1 MMLTAALRL
10 LICTTALVGVV
21 VPDTQAQAE
30 QGQSTHEQNVD
41 DVTAGRAVAFPDEF
55 ADLDEEPEAITIASF
70 SLPASEHVDRA
81 RQLYLQGLEA
91 IEQEKPSVAAA
102 FFDKAIRILNEVS
115 SDTRVA
121 STADYIELVQALIE
135 DYETYITSIDD
146 LSANAPISVLRRKM
160 FREVDAKPTLSVAP
174 LKKPAGTSTTA
185 GSGSGSKTSWKAP
198 SLGST
203 QIDMTQNEYVE
214 RSLQFLASEK
224 GQKFINL
231 CLERSGRWF
240 PTLKKIAADEQM
252 PPEIIF
258 LAIMESGLNPYAVS
272 RAQAVGMWQFI
283 ASTGREY
290 GLRIDSWIDERRDIE
305 KSTRAS
311 MRFLRD
317 LYEDLGDWHLALAA
331 YNCGAGGVRR
341 AKRRSGNP
349 EGNFWD
355 IRAHLPSET
364 RNYVPFFIAT
374 SMVAMDPAKY
384 GINLEDLN
392 FHPEYVFDTVTVAE
406 PTNLSALAKAAGVT
420 IDSLKKLNPELKRNC
435 TPPDMQYVLKIP
447 MGKRLDFQQQYAL
460 LTEQERMPWIEHTVG
475 RRETLAKIARRY
487 GVSSTELASLN
498 NIAGYRSNVRR
509 GQVLRIPV
517 VNQGQEQ
524 QLASIP
530 DAEPVAPKKQ
540 GSTARQTTTHTVQ
553 SGESLA
559 SIAKRYAVEVSDLR
573 SWNDLRSNDGTIHPG
588 QELVVN
594 VSARPEATASVERI
608 AVTKVV
614 RHKVRRG
621 ETLSS
626 IADRYGM
633 SIQELRALNGMSK
646 KAVLKA
652 GRTIKVQKTTTEQ
665 LASSKASSK
674 SSSKTSSSKSS
685 TKKPKTYKVQRGDT
699 LSTIADKFGM
709 SIAQLRKANPSL
721 RNSDNIRA
729 GQQIRLQ

>member
-1 MMLTAALRL
+1 MMLTVALRFL
-10 LICTTALVGVV
+10 LCTTILVGVI
-21 VPDTQAQAE
+21 VPGTMAQTD
-30 QGQSTHEQNVD
+30 QGQTSQGDASQRQSAD
-41 DVTAGRAVAFPDEF
+41 DVTTGRAVAFPDEF
-55 ADLDEEPEAITIASF
+55 ADLDEEPEAVTIASF
-70 SLPASEHVDRA
+70 SLPASENVDRA

-91 IEQEKPSVAAA
+91 IEQENPSAAAA

-115 SDTRVA
+115 SDSRVA
-121 STADYIELVQALIE
+121 STADYTELVQALIE
-135 DYETYITSIDD
+135 DYETYITNIDD
-146 LSANAPISVLRRKM
+146 LSTSAPISVLRRNM
-160 FREVDAKPTLSVAP
+160 FREVDAKPTLTVAP
-174 LKKPAGTSTTA
+174 LKKPTGSTAT
-185 GSGSGSKTSWKAP
+185 SGSGSKTAWKAP

-203 QIDMTQNEYVE
+203 QVDMTQNEFVE

-224 GQKFINL
+224 GQKFINA

-240 PTLKKIAADEQM
+240 PTIKKIAADEQM

-355 IRAHLPSET
+355 IRPHLPSET

-374 SMVAMDPAKY
+374 SMVAMDPEKY
-384 GINLEDLN
+384 GINLSELN
-392 FHPEYVFDTVTVAE
+392 FHPEYVFDTVKVAE
-406 PTNLSALAKAAGVT
+406 PTNLSALAKAAGVSV
-420 IDSLKKLNPELKRNC
+420 DSLKKLNPELKRNC

-487 GVSSTELASLN
+487 GVSSTELAALN

-524 QLASIP
+524 LATIS

-559 SIAKRYAVEVSDLR
+559 SIAKRYSVEVSDLR
-573 SWNDLRSNDGTIHPG
+573 SWNDLRSNDGTIYPG

-608 AVTKVV
+608 AVTKIV

-633 SIQELRALNGMSK
+633 SVQELRSLNGLSR

-652 GRTIKVQKTTTEQ
+652 GKSIKVQKTSTDQ
-665 LASSKASSK
+665 YASSSK
-674 SSSKTSSSKSS
+674 SSSKSSSSKSS
-685 TKKPKTYKVQRGDT
+685 KKPKTYKVQRGDT

-709 SIAQLRKANPSL
+709 SISQLRKANPSL

>member
-1 MMLTAALRL
+1 
-10 LICTTALVGVV
+10 I
-21 VPDTQAQAE
+21 VPGTMAQTD
-30 QGQSTHEQNVD
+30 QGQTSQGDASQRQSAD
-41 DVTAGRAVAFPDEF
+41 DVTTGRAVAFPDEF
-55 ADLDEEPEAITIASF
+55 ADLDEEPEAVTIASF
-70 SLPASEHVDRA
+70 SLPASENVDRA

-91 IEQEKPSVAAA
+91 IEQENPSAAAA
-102 FFDKAIRILNEVS
+102 FFDKAIRSLNEVS
-115 SDTRVA
+115 SDSRVA
-121 STADYIELVQALIE
+121 STADYTELVQALIE
-135 DYETYITSIDD
+135 DYETYITNIDD
-146 LSANAPISVLRRKM
+146 LSTSAPISVLRRNM
-160 FREVDAKPTLSVAP
+160 FREVDAKPTLTVAP
-174 LKKPAGTSTTA
+174 LKKPTGSTAT
-185 GSGSGSKTSWKAP
+185 SGSGSKTAWKAP

-203 QIDMTQNEYVE
+203 QVDMTQNEFVE

-224 GQKFINL
+224 GQKFINA

-240 PTLKKIAADEQM
+240 PTIKKIAADEQM

-355 IRAHLPSET
+355 IRPHLPSET

-374 SMVAMDPAKY
+374 SMVAMDPEKY
-384 GINLEDLN
+384 GINLSELN

-406 PTNLSALAKAAGVT
+406 PTNLSALAKAAGVSV
-420 IDSLKKLNPELKRNC
+420 DSLKKLNPELKRNC

-487 GVSSTELASLN
+487 GVSSTELAALN

-524 QLASIP
+524 LATIS

-559 SIAKRYAVEVSDLR
+559 SIAKRYSVEVSDLR

-608 AVTKVV
+608 AVTKIV

-633 SIQELRALNGMSK
+633 SVQELRSLNGLSR

-652 GRTIKVQKTTTEQ
+652 GKSIKVQKTSTEQ
-665 LASSKASSK
+665 YASSSK
-674 SSSKTSSSKSS
+674 SSSKSSSSKSS
-685 TKKPKTYKVQRGDT
+685 KKPKTYKVQRGDT

-709 SIAQLRKANPSL
+709 SISQLRKANPSL

>member
-1 MMLTAALRL
+1 MMLTVALRFL
-10 LICTTALVGVV
+10 LCTTILVGVI
-21 VPDTQAQAE
+21 VPGTKAQTD
-30 QGQSTHEQNVD
+30 QGQTSQGDASQRQSADE
-41 DVTAGRAVAFPDEF
+41 VTTGRAVAFPDEF
-55 ADLDEEPEAITIASF
+55 ADLDEEPEAVTIASF
-70 SLPASEHVDRA
+70 SLPASENVDRA

-91 IEQEKPSVAAA
+91 IEQENPSAAAA

-115 SDTRVA
+115 SDSRVA
-121 STADYIELVQALIE
+121 STADYTELVQALIE
-135 DYETYITSIDD
+135 DYETYITNIDD
-146 LSANAPISVLRRKM
+146 LSTSAPISVLRRNM
-160 FREVDAKPTLSVAP
+160 FREVDAKPTLTVAP
-174 LKKPAGTSTTA
+174 LKKPTGSTAT
-185 GSGSGSKTSWKAP
+185 SGSGSKTAWKAP

-203 QIDMTQNEYVE
+203 QVDMTQNEFVE

-224 GQKFINL
+224 GQKFINA

-240 PTLKKIAADEQM
+240 PTIKKIAADEQM

-341 AKRRSGNP
+341 AKRRSGKP
-349 EGNFWD
+349 DGNFWD
-355 IRAHLPSET
+355 IRPHLPSET

-374 SMVAMDPAKY
+374 SMVAMDPEKY
-384 GINLEDLN
+384 GINLSELN

-406 PTNLSALAKAAGVT
+406 PTNLSALAKAAGVSV
-420 IDSLKKLNPELKRNC
+420 DSLKKLNPELKRNC

-487 GVSSTELASLN
+487 GVSSTELAALN

-524 QLASIP
+524 LATIS

-559 SIAKRYAVEVSDLR
+559 SIAKRYSVEVSDLR

-608 AVTKVV
+608 AVTKIV

-633 SIQELRALNGMSK
+633 SVQELRSLNGLSR

-652 GRTIKVQKTTTEQ
+652 GKSIKVQKTSTEQ
-665 LASSKASSK
+665 YASSSK
-674 SSSKTSSSKSS
+674 SSSKSSSSKSS
-685 TKKPKTYKVQRGDT
+685 KKPKTYKVQRGDT

-709 SIAQLRKANPSL
+709 SISQLRKANPSL

>member
-1 MMLTAALRL
+1 MLTVALRFL
-10 LICTTALVGVV
+10 FCTTIMVGVI
-21 VPDTQAQAE
+21 VPGTMAQSDQGQTS
-30 QGQSTHEQNVD
+30 QGQSAD
-41 DVTAGRAVAFPDEF
+41 DVTTGRAVAFPDEF
-55 ADLDEEPEAITIASF
+55 ADLDEEPEAVTIASF
-70 SLPASEHVDRA
+70 SLPASENVDRA

-91 IEQEKPSVAAA
+91 IEQENPSAAAA

-115 SDTRVA
+115 SDSRVA
-121 STADYIELVQALIE
+121 STADYTELVQALIE

-146 LSANAPISVLRRKM
+146 LSASAPISVLRRKM
-160 FREVDAKPTLSVAP
+160 FREVDAKPTLTVAP
-174 LKKPAGTSTTA
+174 LKKPAGSTAT
-185 GSGSGSKTSWKAP
+185 SGSGPKTAWKAP

-203 QIDMTQNEYVE
+203 QIDMAQNEYVE

-355 IRAHLPSET
+355 IRPHLPSET

-374 SMVAMDPAKY
+374 SMVAMDPEKY
-384 GINLEDLN
+384 GINLSELN

-406 PTNLSALAKAAGVT
+406 PTNLSALAKAAGVS

-487 GVSSTELASLN
+487 GVSSTELAALN

-524 QLASIP
+524 LATIS

-559 SIAKRYAVEVSDLR
+559 SIAKRYSVEVSDLR

-608 AVTKVV
+608 AVTKIV

-633 SIQELRALNGMSK
+633 SVQELRSLNGLSR

-652 GRTIKVQKTTTEQ
+652 GKSIKVQKTSTEQ
-665 LASSKASSK
+665 YASSSK
-674 SSSKTSSSKSS
+674 SSSTSSSKSS
-685 TKKPKTYKVQRGDT
+685 KKPKTYKVQRGDT

-709 SIAQLRKANPSL
+709 SISQLRKANPSL

>member
-1 MMLTAALRL
+1 MMLTVALRFL
-10 LICTTALVGVV
+10 FCTTILVGVI
-21 VPDTQAQAE
+21 VPGTMAQTD
-30 QGQSTHEQNVD
+30 QGQSSQGHASQGQSAD
-41 DVTAGRAVAFPDEF
+41 DVTTGRAVAFPDEF
-55 ADLDEEPEAITIASF
+55 ADLDEEPEAVTIASF
-70 SLPASEHVDRA
+70 SLPASENVDRA

-91 IEQEKPSVAAA
+91 IEQENPSAAAA

-115 SDTRVA
+115 SDSRVA
-121 STADYIELVQALIE
+121 STADYTELVQALIE

-146 LSANAPISVLRRKM
+146 LSANAPISVLRRNM
-160 FREVDAKPTLSVAP
+160 FREVDAKPTLTVAP
-174 LKKPAGTSTTA
+174 LKKPAGSTAT
-185 GSGSGSKTSWKAP
+185 SGSGSKTAWKAP

-203 QIDMTQNEYVE
+203 QVDMTQNEFVE

-224 GQKFINL
+224 GQKFINA

-355 IRAHLPSET
+355 IRPHLPSET

-374 SMVAMDPAKY
+374 SMVAMDPEKY
-384 GINLEDLN
+384 GINLSELN

-406 PTNLSALAKAAGVT
+406 PTNLSALAKAAGVSV
-420 IDSLKKLNPELKRNC
+420 DSLKKLNPELKRNC

-487 GVSSTELASLN
+487 GVSSTELAALN

-524 QLASIP
+524 LATIS

-559 SIAKRYAVEVSDLR
+559 SIAKRYSVEVSDLR

-608 AVTKVV
+608 AVTKIV

-633 SIQELRALNGMSK
+633 SVQELRSLNGLSR
-646 KAVLKA
+646 KALLKA
-652 GRTIKVQKTTTEQ
+652 GKSIKVQKKTSTEHV
-665 LASSKASSK
+665 ASSRASK
-674 SSSKTSSSKSS
+674 
-685 TKKPKTYKVQRGDT
+685 KKPKTYKVQRGDT

-709 SIAQLRKANPSL
+709 SISQLRKANPSL

-729 GQQIRLQ
+729 GQQIRLR

>member
-1 MMLTAALRL
+1 MLTVALRFL
-10 LICTTALVGVV
+10 FCTTILVGVI
-21 VPDTQAQAE
+21 VPGTMAQSDQGQTS
-30 QGQSTHEQNVD
+30 QGQSAD
-41 DVTAGRAVAFPDEF
+41 DVTTGRAVAFPDEF
-55 ADLDEEPEAITIASF
+55 ADLDEEPEAVTIASF
-70 SLPASEHVDRA
+70 SLPASENVDRA

-91 IEQEKPSVAAA
+91 IEQENPSAAAA

-115 SDTRVA
+115 SDSRVA
-121 STADYIELVQALIE
+121 STADYTELVQALIE

-146 LSANAPISVLRRKM
+146 LSASAPISVLRRKM
-160 FREVDAKPTLSVAP
+160 FREVDAKPTLTVAP
-174 LKKPAGTSTTA
+174 LKKPAGSTAT
-185 GSGSGSKTSWKAP
+185 SGSGPKTAWKAP

-203 QIDMTQNEYVE
+203 QIDMAQNEYVE

-355 IRAHLPSET
+355 IRPHLPSET

-374 SMVAMDPAKY
+374 SMVAMDPEKY
-384 GINLEDLN
+384 GINLSELN

-406 PTNLSALAKAAGVT
+406 PTNLSALAKAAGVS

-487 GVSSTELASLN
+487 GVSSTELAALN

-524 QLASIP
+524 LATIS

-559 SIAKRYAVEVSDLR
+559 SIAKRYSVEVSDLR

-608 AVTKVV
+608 AVTKIV

-633 SIQELRALNGMSK
+633 SVQELRSLNGLSR

-652 GRTIKVQKTTTEQ
+652 GKSIKVQKTSTEQ
-665 LASSKASSK
+665 YASSSK
-674 SSSKTSSSKSS
+674 SSSTSSSKSS
-685 TKKPKTYKVQRGDT
+685 KKPKTYKVQRGDT

-709 SIAQLRKANPSL
+709 SISQLRKANPSL

>member
-1 MMLTAALRL
+1 MLTVALRFL
-10 LICTTALVGVV
+10 LCTTILVGVI
-21 VPDTQAQAE
+21 VPGTKAQTD
-30 QGQSTHEQNVD
+30 QGQTSQGDASQRQSAD
-41 DVTAGRAVAFPDEF
+41 DVTTGRAVAFPDEF
-55 ADLDEEPEAITIASF
+55 ADLDEEPEAVTIASF
-70 SLPASEHVDRA
+70 SLPASENVDRA

-91 IEQEKPSVAAA
+91 IEQENPSAAAA

-115 SDTRVA
+115 SDSRVA
-121 STADYIELVQALIE
+121 STADYTELVQALIE
-135 DYETYITSIDD
+135 DYETYITNIDD
-146 LSANAPISVLRRKM
+146 LSTSAPISVLRRNM
-160 FREVDAKPTLSVAP
+160 FREVDAKPTLTVAP
-174 LKKPAGTSTTA
+174 LKKPTGSTAT
-185 GSGSGSKTSWKAP
+185 SGSGSKTAWKAP

-203 QIDMTQNEYVE
+203 QVDMTQNEFVE

-224 GQKFINL
+224 GQKFINA

-240 PTLKKIAADEQM
+240 PTIKKIAADEQM

-355 IRAHLPSET
+355 IRPHLPSET

-374 SMVAMDPAKY
+374 SMVAMDPEKY
-384 GINLEDLN
+384 GINLSELN

-406 PTNLSALAKAAGVT
+406 PTNLSALAKAAGVSV
-420 IDSLKKLNPELKRNC
+420 DSLKKLNPELKRNC

-487 GVSSTELASLN
+487 GVSSTELAALN

-524 QLASIP
+524 LATIS

-559 SIAKRYAVEVSDLR
+559 SIAKRYSVEVSDLR

-608 AVTKVV
+608 AVTKIV

-633 SIQELRALNGMSK
+633 SVQELRSLNGLSR

-652 GRTIKVQKTTTEQ
+652 GKSIKVQKTSTEQ
-665 LASSKASSK
+665 YASSSK
-674 SSSKTSSSKSS
+674 SSSKSSSSKSS
-685 TKKPKTYKVQRGDT
+685 KKPKTYKVQRGDT

-709 SIAQLRKANPSL
+709 SISQLRKANPSL